1 MVSYNCALD
10 MTLPFWSVTTVAP
23 ALTHVNRWNG
33 QVITA
38 KPRQ

>member
-1 MVSYNCALD
+1 MVSYSCALD
-10 MTLPFWSVTTVAP
+10 IDPASLVGPTVAP